1 MVTTDSPTRAAV
13 TLDVDPET
21 GRARRTGRL
30 RGARR
35 SSAGASRPVGRP
47 GGLAGAVLV
56 NAALVVAAIYFLLP
70 IVWVVIAATK
80 STSDL
85 YGTFGLWFSDAPQA
99 WENLVR
105 LFTQDGGA
113 FSIWVVNSVIYSGL
127 GALVAT
133 VISTAAGYAFAKYS
147 FPGKEAVFWT
157 ILGGVLVPATV
168 IALPLYFLLNSVE
181 LTGSYWSVLL
191 PSMVSPFGVYLARI
205 HANSSVPDEVIEAG
219 RIDGAGDLRIFGTI
233 ATRMMTPAIVT
244 IFLFQFVTIWNNY
257 LLPLVMLNDTSRF
270 PITLGLTL
278 WNSQIQRDPAFTTLV
293 VTGSAVSV
301 ILLVVLMVSLQR
313 FWKADLTAGA
323 TKG

>member
-1 MVTTDSPTRAAV
+1 MVTADAQSH
-13 TLDVDPET
+13 
-21 GRARRTGRL
+21 
-30 RGARR
+30 RR
-35 SSAGASRPVGRP
+35 SMPRP
-47 GGLAGAVLV
+47 GGVAGGILV
-56 NAALVVAAIYFLLP
+56 NAALLVAAVYFLLP
-70 IVWVVIAATK
+70 IVWVLIAATK
-80 STSDL
+80 SPSQL
-85 YGTFGLWFSDAPQA
+85 YSSFGLWFSDSPQA
-99 WENLVR
+99 WQNLVN

-113 FSIWVVNSVIYSGL
+113 FSIWILNSVLYSGG
-127 GALVAT
+127 GALIAT
-133 VISTAAGYAFAKYS
+133 VIATAAGYAFAKYD
-147 FPGKEAVFWT
+147 FRGKEALFWT

-168 IALPLYFLLNSVE
+168 IALPLYFLLNSVQ

-205 HANSSVPDEVIEAG
+205 HASSSVPDEVVEAA

-244 IFLFQFVTIWNNY
+244 VFLFQFVTIWNNY
-257 LLPLVMLNDTSRF
+257 LLPLVMLSDTSRF

-278 WNSQIQRDPAFTTLV
+278 WNSQIQRDPAFTSLV